1 MVKTLP
7 ENYQSPIYGDNC
19 NIIDSSEDSE
29 LEISGSESNDECCI
43 WKRAAE
49 YAPTGMNSNVV

>member
-1 MVKTLP
+1 M
-7 ENYQSPIYGDNC
+7 SDNC

-29 LEISGSESNDECCI
+29 LEISGSESNDDCCI

-49 YAPTGMNSNVV
+49 YAPTGMNYNFV